1 MILRRSWNAFWRK
14 VDVPAAMVFIMAAL
28 AGVGLA
34 SAVSSVLDREPPTVF
49 EMAKALTPKVPQG
62 GVLDIQ
68 YMVVQS
74 RLCPS
79 SVERYVTD
87 AAGNIHV
94 PSTYTVGRQAV
105 IEGYPPEGR
114 ETYHRSI
121 TVPLAASLGP
131 ARYDARFTYTCNIL
145 QKLAY
150 PIIVNAPT
158 VRFEITPAP
167 APLTPL
173 TLEQPAG

>member
-1 MILRRSWNAFWRK
+1 MRLRLSWDAFWLK
-14 VDVPAAMVFIMAAL
+14 VDVATATILILAAL
-28 AGVGLA
+28 AGVGIA
-34 SAVSSVLDREPPTVF
+34 SMISSLLDREPPTVF
-49 EMAKALTPKVPQG
+49 EKATALTPTVRQG
-62 GVLDIQ
+62 GVLDVQ
-68 YMVVQS
+68 YAVVQN
-74 RLCPS
+74 RLCTA

-87 AAGNIHV
+87 ADGNVHV
-94 PSTYTVGRQAV
+94 PSTYTVGRQAM

-131 ARYDARFTYTCNIL
+131 ARYDARFTYVCGFL

-150 PIIVNAPT
+150 PIIVDAPP

-167 APLTPL
+167 AAVAPLTPD
-173 TLEQPAG
+173 P